1 MNEDQ
6 FISED
11 SMMVLKETGKS
22 VLKGCFGLI
31 PYVGAALDEVAF
43 EYRGRVY
50 QNRLNRFIEA
60 LADYMGSARGE
71 DIDYSRLKSE
81 EFGDI
86 FESIVRRVLLTGSEE
101 KIQRFKKIL
110 VQEMMKNTK
119 PSDFKET
126 YLDIVSRIN
135 ENQIRILNEY
145 RKAQESVQDESIGER
160 GVIDGGG
167 VVRTLPKLSPHRH
180 AEYYDL
186 SKSEY
191 LFYVQDLVSKSLLV
205 DDGMG
210 RSGGY
215 DPYEVLE
222 ITPFG
227 VEFLRYIEGYN

>member
-6 FISED
+6 FLSD
-11 SMMVLKETGKS
+11 GSMMVLKETGKS
-22 VLKGCFGLI
+22 VLKGCFGTI
-31 PYVGAALDEVAF
+31 PVVGAALDEVAF

-60 LADYMGSARGE
+60 LADYMGSVRGE

-135 ENQIRILNEY
+135 EDQIRILNEY
-145 RKAQESVQDESIGER
+145 RKAQEKAPDEMIAER
-160 GVIDGGG
+160 GVINGGSADN
-167 VVRTLPKLSPHRH
+167 TPPELSPHRR
-180 AEYYDL
+180 AEYYGL
-186 SKSEY
+186 SESEY
-191 LFYVQDLVSKSLLV
+191 LFYVQDLVSKSLFL

-210 RSGGY
+210 NLGGY
-215 DPYEVLE
+215 RPYELLE

-227 VEFLRYIEGYN
+227 IEFLRYIEDCD